1 MSSHRP
7 LGFGALT
14 DADKTRIEELAATGL
29 NAYQIAER
37 IERHQSTVQWFM
49 YANGLQAPKPAP
61 QKATSYVRNGR
72 VVHRYSAA
80 EDELITSLRAKGS
93 GLADIARRASEQFGT
108 ARTSHTIHVRL
119 TMLGAR
125 DDEGDA
131 A

>member
-7 LGFGALT
+7 LGYGALT
-14 DADKTRIEELAATGL
+14 DDDKARIEDLAAAGL
-29 NAYQIAER
+29 NAYQIAEK

-80 EDELITSLRAKGS
+80 EDELIASLRRD
-93 GLADIARRASEQFGT
+93 GLGLTAIARRANEQFGT
-108 ARTSHTIHVRL
+108 GRTAHTVHVRL

-125 DDEGDA
+125 DDEEVA
-131 A
+131 